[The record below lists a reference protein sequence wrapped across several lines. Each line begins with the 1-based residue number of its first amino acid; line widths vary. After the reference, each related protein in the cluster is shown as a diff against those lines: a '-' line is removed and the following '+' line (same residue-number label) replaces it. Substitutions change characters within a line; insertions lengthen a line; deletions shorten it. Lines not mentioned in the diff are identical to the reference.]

1 MPSNK
6 PSMDLL
12 RAMQLYSTR
21 GWVYR
26 EGQGWI
32 FAELTPEELAEFKSY
47 KCGITIPRMR
57 VRVPHGMAYR
67 FYGGRYWGYDYANSF
82 AYYTMPQIPPLG
94 LAQDRIHQ
102 IAVDNSMGTL
112 VYPVEPG
119 SYETWLWADEVK
131 IYRERGCEIT
141 VHQGFGWF
149 EWGVP
154 PEWKAPLQ
162 YKERIFIYALIDE
175 LARQVYV
182 GQTDN
187 LTRRQAEHM
196 RDTENSSKVALIQS
210 LCAQGGEPKLLKLE
224 EVAGEKAIERE
235 RYWTSYYKRQGYKII
250 NQDYRSLSGFSDTE
264 GVKASGL
271 RRFH

>member
-1 MPSNK
+1 MPQNK
-6 PSMDLL
+6 PAMDLL
-12 RAMQLYSTR
+12 HTMQLYSTR

-32 FAELTPEELAEFKSY
+32 FTELTPEERADFRTY
-47 KCGITIPRMR
+47 KYGITIPRMR
-57 VRVPHGMAYR
+57 VRVPHGLAFR
-67 FYGGRYWGYDYANSF
+67 FYGGYYWGYDYANSF

-94 LAQDRIHQ
+94 LAQYRIHQ

-154 PEWKAPLQ
+154 AEWKAPLQ

-175 LARQVYV
+175 LARHVYV

-187 LTRRQAEHM
+187 LTRRQAEHL
-196 RDTENSSKVALIQS
+196 RDKENSEKVALIRN
-210 LCAQGGEPKLLKLE
+210 LRAQDHEPKLIIVE
-224 EVAGEKAIERE
+224 EVAGEKANERE
-235 RYWTSYYKRQGYKII
+235 RSWIAHYKSQGYTITNRI
-250 NQDYRSLSGFSDTE
+250 YRG
-264 GVKASGL
+264 
-271 RRFH
+271 R